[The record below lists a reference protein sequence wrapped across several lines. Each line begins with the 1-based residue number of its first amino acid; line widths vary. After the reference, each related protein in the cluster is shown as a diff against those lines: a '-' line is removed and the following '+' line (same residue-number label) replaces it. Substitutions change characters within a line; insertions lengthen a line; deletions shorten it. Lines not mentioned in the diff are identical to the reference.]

1 MRRFRGRRAEAPLLD
16 ERAPILSF
24 GSWDGFPQGDP
35 SVVVVCHPDWRGVR
49 TAAYSFRE
57 PVVECHDLARW
68 GEDIIEQM
76 RSHDITTVV
85 IHGFPPGSAEF
96 LAKARETG
104 INTHVVLHSSM
115 TQHGAEPGEA
125 EVADTVLALSR
136 DGVIGRVGFVKA
148 GLAEAFTSLGYPA
161 AYVPNRTPDM
171 PAITPRGLGPGLNV
185 GVFAESFWR
194 KNVVTQLSAVSL
206 LDNATAHVLQ
216 QPNVAYLS
224 DLPTVEH
231 GVVPWEEFISL
242 QASTDLNLYVTLSEC
257 HPLSPIESYLSG
269 VPALMSRTS
278 EVFRSDP
285 ELWNL
290 TTVEVADNASAIA
303 NAARTLL
310 DRRDEAL
317 SRARR
322 WIAEFDVLAAKTWSQ
337 FVDDGSDGSAK
348 PRF

>member
-1 MRRFRGRRAEAPLLD
+1 
-16 ERAPILSF
+16 
-24 GSWDGFPQGDP
+24 
-35 SVVVVCHPDWRGVR
+35 
-49 TAAYSFRE
+49 
-57 PVVECHDLARW
+57 
-68 GEDIIEQM
+68 
-76 RSHDITTVV
+76 
-85 IHGFPPGSAEF
+85 
-96 LAKARETG
+96 
-104 INTHVVLHSSM
+104 
-115 TQHGAEPGEA
+115 
-125 EVADTVLALSR
+125 
-136 DGVIGRVGFVKA
+136 
-148 GLAEAFTSLGYPA
+148 
-161 AYVPNRTPDM
+161 RTPDM
-171 PAITPRGLGPGLNV
+171 PLITRRDLGPGLNI

-194 KNVVTQLSAVSL
+194 KNVVTQLGAVAL
-206 LDNATAHVLQ
+206 LDDATAHVLQ
-216 QPNVAYLS
+216 RPDVAYL
-224 DLPTVEH
+224 DGLAIVDH

-290 TTVEVADNASAIA
+290 TTVEVADDPSAIA
-303 NAARTLL
+303 DAARTLL